1 VAHARHRSNEPQSE
15 PSVKTRTW
23 YLSESLF
30 PQESFCVPGVS
41 LNPQQVQEAKVILE
55 EAKKVFG
62 DRFGGYRVEI
72 DGLGANG
79 ERLVA
84 RGHRIMTSTGPFHVI
99 REIPNVV
106 PMLMGSFFSYPSWLV
121 RELLSSSLQQGG
133 LVLISGSAGVGK
145 STTLAAT
152 VISRLQTYG
161 SIAITM
167 EDPPEYLLQGT
178 HGRGNCL
185 QMPVSSP
192 EEFPRKIMDALRCY
206 PSGINGMMLMLSEI
220 RNPETAALCLD
231 AALSGHLVL
240 STIHAASPESCVTR
254 MATMAG
260 YVLGPQ
266 VARTDISEALR
277 LCVHQQRQG
286 DKITFM
292 VLKNVQ
298 DPAIA
303 SKIRDGQF
311 HMLAADV
318 QRQTDTLVHHANQ
331 CA

>member
-1 VAHARHRSNEPQSE
+1 
-15 PSVKTRTW
+15 VKTRTW
-23 YLSESLF
+23 YLSESFF
-30 PQESFCVPGVS
+30 PQDSFCLPGVS
-41 LNPQQVQEAKVILE
+41 LTPQQVREAEAILAEAKR
-55 EAKKVFG
+55 VFG
-62 DRFGGYRVEI
+62 DRVGGYRVEI

-84 RGHRIMTSTGPFHVI
+84 RGHRILTSSGPFHAV

-106 PMLMGSFFSYPSWLV
+106 PLLMGSPFSYPSWLV

-152 VISRLQTYG
+152 VVSRLQTYG

-167 EDPPEYLLQGT
+167 EDPPEYLLQGS

-206 PSGINGMMLMLSEI
+206 PSGVNGMMLMLSEI
-220 RNPETAALCLD
+220 RNPDTAALCLD

-254 MATMAG
+254 LATMAG

-266 VARTDISEALR
+266 VARADVSEALR

-286 DKITFM
+286 DEIIFK

-298 DPAIA
+298 DPSVA

-318 QRQTDTLVHHANQ
+318 QRQMATLTR
-331 CA
+331 CATSPAVQGGEG